1 MAKTK
6 QNKTKII
13 QRCFL
18 VLEDNKTLE
27 ANQFV
32 DYKYFLTVDVMYQ
45 NEQFTVV
52 QRSVLVS
59 NAGEKMGNF
68 IILIYKKNNFIYNY
82 L

>member
-27 ANQFV
+27 ANQCV
-32 DYKYFLTVDVMYQ
+32 DYKSFLTVDVMYQ
-45 NEQFTVV
+45 NEHFTVV
-52 QRSVLVS
+52 QRSVWCQMLVRKW
-59 NAGEKMGNF
+59 A
-68 IILIYKKNNFIYNY
+68 ILLF
-82 L
+82 